1 MRIVFS
7 RAASTVAFTLVIA
20 LALTVPAWANGGSFF
35 DEEDEHGDNVGP
47 SYFGFVK
54 ETNGK
59 LIPDAVITA
68 TIKEM
73 NSSVTART
81 NVMGVYRIPG
91 FAKSIDPKQV
101 DINCSKSGY
110 KQTARVQ
117 RPSPPNAPIEVSCT
131 MAKE

>member
-1 MRIVFS
+1 MKIVFS
-7 RAASTVAFTLVIA
+7 RTGFTVAFALAIA
-20 LALTVPAWANGGSFF
+20 LAITVPAWANGGSFF
-35 DEEDEHGDNVGP
+35 DEEDEQGDNVGP